1 MLHTEILKENRD
13 FRRMY
18 RQGKSAVAP
27 LVVVYAKRN
36 RLGINRIGITSS
48 KKIGNAVKRNRARR
62 VLRAAYRELEPQV
75 PTGWDFVFVART
87 RTTLCRS
94 TELAVAL
101 KKSLETLVK
110 TK

>member
-1 MLHTEILKENRD
+1 M
-13 FRRMY
+13 
-18 RQGKSAVAP
+18 
-27 LVVVYAKRN
+27 
-36 RLGINRIGITSS
+36 
-48 KKIGNAVKRNRARR
+48 
-62 VLRAAYRELEPQV
+62 RAAYRELEPQV

-101 KKSLETLVK
+101 KKCLETLVK